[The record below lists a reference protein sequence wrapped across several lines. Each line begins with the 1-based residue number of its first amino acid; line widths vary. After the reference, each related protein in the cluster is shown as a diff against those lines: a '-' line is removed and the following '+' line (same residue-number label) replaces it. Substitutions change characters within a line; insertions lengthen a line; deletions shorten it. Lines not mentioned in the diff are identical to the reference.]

1 MDPLSIYFAFNMSLG
16 VVAMAMVGV
25 LIYET
30 HKDIKKERFEVSL
43 KKSLEKNREWYIP
56 KDKNVEYSIN
66 PMFSVAYL
74 SR

>member
-1 MDPLSIYFAFNMSLG
+1 MDPITIYFAFNMSLG
-16 VVAMAMVGV
+16 VMAMVGV
-25 LIYET
+25 SIYET

-43 KKSLEKNREWYIP
+43 KKSLEKNRAWYSL

-66 PMFSVAYL
+66 PMFSVVAH

>member
-16 VVAMAMVGV
+16 VVAMVGV